1 MINTKYL
8 LLASACVLLSSS
20 SQASE
25 AENLTFSYS
34 GSPLVNTYTY
44 TTHTPMELE
53 PISHFNS
60 DNAVKL
66 AAVCAVGGGRCNGLG
81 FGDNP
86 NSVNLDKNL
95 LCENDGYVRSCG
107 YGYVK
112 DSNSLCPYN
121 KSYFKCRICSHECAS
136 GTLKACNNQQ
146 IQTET
151 STNDCLETC
160 YQCRDKTCAEGGYAA
175 SLTSCQN
182 GTAFSFA
189 NKTCYK
195 DVSDKTCE
203 DGGYKSDVPTN
214 NVCTAVTYCNKICH
228 KDCYQPACEEGGYK
242 SAVPANNVCTDVTYY
257 GRTCKTDCKQPT
269 CENGGYKSGVPT
281 NYVCS
286 PVSYYGR
293 TCYQNCYQPQCTAGG
308 YLDAQPSGQF
318 CTAETYFG
326 RTCYKQCCDAATYKY
341 DESNCSGDT
350 KLAGNSCGGKF
361 DACETIC
368 RCYHQ
373 YAKSDNYLAWGEEC
387 NAKRSFTWNFDI
399 PNETYCANSCA
410 SLPVSFSYNGRNIST
425 TFKYFV
431 PTEAQK
437 NSPETVVTNCEE
449 YKEAMLNPEVFNI
462 RISGHVTCNEGISV
476 HSDYMADKHIYGQN
490 KETDIL
496 EQISSK
502 PYIIQGKNIILSNL
516 TIITKSDYPDQIYS
530 YDNHKATHIVVENVD
545 FYIYPNAY
553 DDLFFTKGDNNIYL
567 YEQHVDEYK
576 YFNGNII
583 VGPLA
588 SLHLK
593 KAEAASSFRNFR
605 RASIILLGKFD
616 GDEYLVRNFT
626 PEKLFIQGNNISV
639 NEETLN
645 RGTYYTEY
653 FDPIDSLYFAD
664 GCSSIH
670 YDITRTSHRTGYRLS
685 VIADNSSVSST
696 TSLYLDDIAV
706 GNNASFNMEKM
717 NGSRDE
723 GMKYCVGTKS
733 TLNGRSIS
741 SAYAGKNM
749 NFPEDNYDKLFE

>member
-53 PISHFNS
+53 PISHFNPN
-60 DNAVKL
+60 NAVKL

-203 DGGYKSDVPTN
+203 DGGYKSDVPIN

-242 SAVPANNVCTDVTYY
+242 SA
-257 GRTCKTDCKQPT
+257 
-269 CENGGYKSGVPT
+269 VPT

-341 DESNCSGDT
+341 DESNCSGD
-350 KLAGNSCGGKF
+350 KEPAGNSCGGKY

-462 RISGHVTCNEGISV
+462 RISGHVTCTEGISV

-496 EQISSK
+496 EQISNSYK
-502 PYIIQGKNIILSNL
+502 DYIIDGKNIILSNL
-516 TIITKSDYPDQIYS
+516 TVNIKNDDASSPIYS
-530 YDNHKATHIVVENVD
+530 YDNKKQVLVVAEN
-545 FYIYPNAY
+545 I
-553 DDLFFTKGDNNIYL
+553 DLYVYSIFNYGVFFTQGDNNL
-567 YEQHVDEYK
+567 YVYQKTYSGSVK
-576 YFNGNII
+576 LPSGQLI
-583 VGPLA
+583 VGPQA

-593 KAEAASSFRNFR
+593 RVETSGYSTPNYRT
-605 RASIILLGKFD
+605 IILLGKFD
-616 GDEYLVRNFT
+616 GEADLIRNLY
-626 PEKLFIQGNNISV
+626 PEKLLIQGNNISV
-639 NEETLN
+639 NKETLN

-653 FDPIDSLYFAD
+653 YQYWNTTGIDNPNRDA
-664 GCSSIH
+664 SIH
-670 YDITRTSHRTGYRLS
+670 SGYRLS

-696 TSLYLDDIAV
+696 TSAYLDDIAV